1 MQQEDGSSLV
11 ITLEDVTTAFRREL
25 GAGRGRYSR
34 YSTVQYS
41 STVQHSTAQYSRA
54 DLQEAVTTLTSRM
67 RNNRLRLKIDK
78 TSSRE
83 AA

>member
-1 MQQEDGSSLV
+1 MQEDGSSLV

-34 YSTVQYS
+34 YSTVQQY
-41 STVQHSTAQYSRA
+41 STAQYSRA

-78 TSSRE
+78 TNSRE